1 MGRSQR
7 HRCEEQVRSSS
18 GAIYEE
24 GGINDQALKAIGGA
38 IANATPVLTS
48 LNPATAV
55 HGAADVTMHCLGSNF
70 TTGSVI
76 NINGAPAATTFVN
89 SGDITA
95 VMPVL
100 SAPAAALIPVVVING
115 GVLSS
120 LTKTFTL
127 T

>member
-38 IANATPVLTS
+38 IVGATPVLTS

-55 HGAADVTMHCLGSNF
+55 HGGADVTLHCLGSGF
-70 TTGSVI
+70 TATSVI
-76 NINGAPAATTFVN
+76 NFNGGNEATTFVN
-89 SGDITA
+89 AGDITTLVKPSLVGQAIA
-95 VMPVL
+95 VPVSVL
-100 SAPAAALIPVVVING
+100 N
-115 GVLSS
+115 GVLASQP
-120 LTKTFTL
+120 KTFTF

>member
-7 HRCEEQVRSSS
+7 HKVEEQVRSSA

-38 IANATPVLTS
+38 IINAQPVLTS

-55 HGAADVTMHCLGSNF
+55 KGGADVTLHCLGSNF
-70 TTGSVI
+70 TASSVI
-76 NINGAPAATTFVN
+76 NFNGGNEPTTFVN
-89 SGDITA
+89 AGDITTIVKPSLVSVA
-95 VMPVL
+95 ISV
-100 SAPAAALIPVVVING
+100 PVVVING
-115 GVLSS
+115 VLSS
-120 LTKTFTL
+120 APKTFTF